1 MGARPYRNAPMSYPE
16 PIQQLIREFDK
27 MPGIGARTAE
37 RLAFH
42 VLRSSPEDAF
52 ALAVAIRDVKK
63 HVKTCS
69 ICCSVTLVDPCARCS
84 DPTRDGSTILVVE
97 QPHDLEAYEASGYRG
112 SYHVLGGVLNPVDGI
127 EPSHLTIE
135 RLVKRLSDGVV
146 REVVLGVD
154 PDFEGDGTALY
165 LAGVLKKTGARVS
178 RIARGIPA
186 GSSVEYSNAS
196 VLADA
201 IAGRRPVEGGS

>member
-1 MGARPYRNAPMSYPE
+1 MTYPE

-27 MPGIGARTAE
+27 FPGIGARTAE

-42 VLRSSPEDAF
+42 VLRAPPEDAF

-69 ICCSVTLVDPCARCS
+69 TCCSVTLVDPCARCS
-84 DPTRDGSTILVVE
+84 DSTRDPSTILVVE
-97 QPHDLEAYEASGYRG
+97 QPHDLEAYEAAGYRG

-127 EPSHLTIE
+127 EPADLTIE
-135 RLVKRLSDGVV
+135 RLVKRIGAGVV

-154 PDFEGDGTALY
+154 PDFEGEGTALY
-165 LAGVLKKTGARVS
+165 LAGVLKKTGAKIS

-186 GSSVEYSNAS
+186 GSSVEYSNAA

-201 IAGRRPVEGGS
+201 IAGRRPVEGEA